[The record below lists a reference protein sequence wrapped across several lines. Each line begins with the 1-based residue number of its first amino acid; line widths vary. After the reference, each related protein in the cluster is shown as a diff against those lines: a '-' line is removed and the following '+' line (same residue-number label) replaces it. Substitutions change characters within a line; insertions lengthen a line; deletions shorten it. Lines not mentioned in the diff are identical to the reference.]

1 MNPLVRRRLSYLT
14 FHLFMFLS
22 GVEYAVIFPTIWENL
37 QSLGVPPDQTYWLG
51 MTVSAMTVTDM
62 VSGLLIGRIMDLKCN
77 PKLIV
82 LILNCCQIAGS
93 CLYLTASSPA
103 WLIVSRLVSGLGK
116 GITIVFLTDI
126 CRTTDVGERTPI
138 LLLFN
143 IAFQVG
149 LLLGPACNL
158 ALSYLDMD
166 TMMGH
171 LDKLN
176 SPGLLLALS
185 WAIFSLLVLLFYRDL
200 ATLKERIR
208 IRGEMANAYN
218 RTVHAT
224 EYQVLSTGHD
234 NRECDLLIYHDEL
247 DDSEHEQQDITDAEQ
262 NQDRDEPEAVKAPL
276 YTEVEATYPCSLPVP
291 SNISPS
297 DISHFRGGST
307 TRLQVKLE
315 DIQQVDFSRNSK
327 NYGSFRSSSPRQ
339 RSDSRA
345 SRKSNIFIDAA
356 EHLMGE
362 STTSVSS
369 DSSGRGS
376 YDDTPIENNDELVL
390 DRTEVCSWRDY
401 MQLIVR
407 EEIICLVYLRF
418 IALFC
423 QTCLESSVPPIMQKY
438 FDYGD
443 QANSI
448 LYLLAGLELIVI
460 FIMLSIASK
469 RVNDRVLISAGLLVM
484 MIALSWLLA
493 TLPRFS
499 PSTRSNLPY
508 FAVGVVLDLAGIP
521 TVCDIGLALYS
532 KLLPDNMQGL
542 GHAVRRF
549 ISQLAIILGPLWG
562 ASTLTNPT
570 MMIVTPLTLLILACV
585 MFTLSYKRMVPI
597 QDNSH
602 SQDTHQ

>member
-1 MNPLVRRRLSYLT
+1 M
-14 FHLFMFLS
+14 
-22 GVEYAVIFPTIWENL
+22 
-37 QSLGVPPDQTYWLG
+37 
-51 MTVSAMTVTDM
+51 
-62 VSGLLIGRIMDLKCN
+62 
-77 PKLIV
+77 
-82 LILNCCQIAGS
+82 
-93 CLYLTASSPA
+93 
-103 WLIVSRLVSGLGK
+103 
-116 GITIVFLTDI
+116 
-126 CRTTDVGERTPI
+126 
-138 LLLFN
+138 
-143 IAFQVG
+143 
-149 LLLGPACNL
+149 
-158 ALSYLDMD
+158 
-166 TMMGH
+166 
-171 LDKLN
+171 
-176 SPGLLLALS
+176 
-185 WAIFSLLVLLFYRDL
+185 
-200 ATLKERIR
+200 
-208 IRGEMANAYN
+208 
-218 RTVHAT
+218 
-224 EYQVLSTGHD
+224 
-234 NRECDLLIYHDEL
+234 
-247 DDSEHEQQDITDAEQ
+247 
-262 NQDRDEPEAVKAPL
+262 
-276 YTEVEATYPCSLPVP
+276 
-291 SNISPS
+291 
-297 DISHFRGGST
+297 
-307 TRLQVKLE
+307 
-315 DIQQVDFSRNSK
+315 DFSRNSK

-401 MQLIVR
+401 VQLIVR

-460 FIMLSIASK
+460 FLMLSIASK
-469 RVNDRVLISAGLLVM
+469 RVNDRILISAGLLVM

-570 MMIVTPLTLLILACV
+570 MMIVTPLTLLLLACV